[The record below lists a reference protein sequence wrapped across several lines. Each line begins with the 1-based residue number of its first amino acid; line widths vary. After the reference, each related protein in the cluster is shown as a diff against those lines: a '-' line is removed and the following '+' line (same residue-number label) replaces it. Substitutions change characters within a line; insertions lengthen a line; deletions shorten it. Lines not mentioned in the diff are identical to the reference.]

1 MIKGWVR
8 TTLLDY
14 PGQIATA
21 VFLGGCCFRC
31 PMCHN
36 ADLVLRP
43 HGLPDISTAAVLEY
57 LARRKG
63 KITGLV
69 ISGGEPCLEPG
80 LVGFLR
86 QARALEIDVK
96 LDTCGYL
103 PDVLDRLAREN
114 LVNML
119 AMDIKAP
126 PAKYACLAGL
136 AQVDIERIN
145 ASIAILRGSGLPY
158 EFRTTVV
165 SDWITLDDIAVI
177 ADWLAGA
184 ERYVLQQFRAQDCLD
199 PAFNQRSP
207 YPASVLLEMQAIAS
221 RKIESVAL
229 RGV

>member
-14 PGQIATA
+14 PGKIASS

-43 HGLPDISTAAVLEY
+43 YTLPDIPVEDVLEH
-57 LARRKG
+57 LEQCKG

-69 ISGGEPCLEPG
+69 VSGGEPCLSPG
-80 LVGFLR
+80 LPDFLR
-86 QARALEIDVK
+86 QARALGVQLK

-103 PDVLDRLAREN
+103 PDVLEN
-114 LVNML
+114 LLSEDPVDMV

-126 PAKYACLAGL
+126 PAKYSQLAGL
-136 AQVDIERIN
+136 AQVDISRIN
-145 ASIAILRGSGLPY
+145 ASIALIRNSGLAY

-165 SDWITLDDIAVI
+165 SDWITPPDIAAI

-184 ERYVLQQFRAQDCLD
+184 ECYVLQQFRAQNCLD
-199 PAFNQRSP
+199 PGLNQQSP
-207 YPASVLLEMQAIAS
+207 YPVSMLLKMQSIAG
-221 RKIESVAL
+221 RKIKDVQL
-229 RGV
+229 RGI

>member
-14 PGQIATA
+14 PGQIASS
-21 VFLGGCCFRC
+21 VFLSGCCFRC

-43 HGLPDISTAAVLEY
+43 HSLPDIPIETVLEY
-57 LARRKG
+57 LGQRKG

-69 ISGGEPCLEPG
+69 VSGGEPCLSPC
-80 LVGFLR
+80 LPDFLR
-86 QARALEIDVK
+86 QVRALGIQIK

-103 PDVLDRLAREN
+103 PDVLSELLGEN
-114 LVNML
+114 LVDMV

-126 PAKYACLAGL
+126 PAKYARLTGL
-136 AQVDIERIN
+136 AQADLDRIN
-145 ASIAILRGSGLPY
+145 TSIVLIRNSGLPY

-165 SDWITLDDIAVI
+165 SDWITLDDIAAI
-177 ADWLAGA
+177 TDWLAGT
-184 ERYVLQQFRAQDCLD
+184 ECYVLQQFRAQDCLD
-199 PAFNQRSP
+199 PALNKKSP
-207 YPASVLLEMQAIAS
+207 YPVSVLLEMQKIA
-221 RKIESVAL
+221 RQKVERVEL

>member
-14 PGQIATA
+14 PGKIASS
-21 VFLGGCCFRC
+21 VFLGSCCFRC

-43 HGLPDISTAAVLEY
+43 HSLPDIPIETVVEY
-57 LARRKG
+57 LGQRKG

-69 ISGGEPCLEPG
+69 VSGGEPCLSPC
-80 LVGFLR
+80 LPDFLR
-86 QARALEIDVK
+86 QVRALGIRIK

-103 PDVLDRLAREN
+103 PDILSELLGEN
-114 LVNML
+114 LVDMV

-136 AQVDIERIN
+136 AQVDLDRIN
-145 ASIAILRGSGLPY
+145 KSIVLIRTSGLSY

-165 SDWITLDDIAVI
+165 SDWITLDDIVAI

-184 ERYVLQQFRAQDCLD
+184 ECYVLQQFRAQNCLD
-199 PAFNQRSP
+199 PGLNQKSP
-207 YPASVLLEMQAIAS
+207 YPVSVLLEMQKIAS
-221 RKIESVAL
+221 QKIERVEL

>member
-14 PGQIATA
+14 PGQIASS

-43 HGLPDISTAAVLEY
+43 HSLPDIPIETVLEY
-57 LARRKG
+57 LGQRKG

-69 ISGGEPCLEPG
+69 VSGGEPCLSPC
-80 LVGFLR
+80 LPDFLR
-86 QARALEIDVK
+86 QVRTLGIRIK
-96 LDTCGYL
+96 LDTCGYM
-103 PDVLDRLAREN
+103 PDILSELLGEN
-114 LVNML
+114 LVDMV

-136 AQVDIERIN
+136 AQVDLDRIN
-145 ASIAILRGSGLPY
+145 TSIALIRNSGLSC

-165 SDWITLDDIAVI
+165 SDWITPDDIAAI
-177 ADWLAGA
+177 ADWLAGV
-184 ERYVLQQFRAQDCLD
+184 ECYVLQQFRAQDCLD
-199 PAFNQRSP
+199 PGLNQKSP
-207 YPASVLLEMQAIAS
+207 YPVSVLLEMQKIAS
-221 RKIESVAL
+221 QKIERVEL